1 MADPGANEAI
11 IQTTGHQTLLFASDF
26 PVTHQRG
33 RPVAVGDDY
42 HWEFLKELKPEQW
55 GGMARPTMVGIES
68 LGALKV
74 AAVTFEL
81 TDSQIEDIFQNNTTP
96 LLNL

>member
-55 GGMARPTMVGIES
+55 AAWLGRLWLES
-68 LGALKV
+68 SPW
-74 AAVTFEL
+74 ER
-81 TDSQIEDIFQNNTTP
+81 
-96 LLNL
+96 

>member
-11 IQTTGHQTLLFASDF
+11 IQTMGHRTLLFASDF

-42 HWEFLKELKPEQW
+42 HWVFTMDLKSERW

-68 LGALKV
+68 LGARKIAAMTLK
-74 AAVTFEL
+74 L
-81 TDSQIEDIFQNNTTP
+81 TDSQIEDIFHNNATR